1 MLRASHEVK
10 NKTGLL
16 VSPALFNSVVEGPA
30 NAVRQEKQ
38 IGNKALKEGQIIT
51 VYNVFT

>member
-1 MLRASHEVK
+1 M
-10 NKTGLL
+10 L
-16 VSPALFNSVVEGPA
+16 VSLFSAVVEGPA

-38 IGNKALKEGQIIT
+38 IGNKALKEEQIIT